1 MRNGLSQK
9 KPEFNIRIYLIIII
23 AIWQPLFFVILY
35 NHYRFSLW
43 ILPSMKASPPGNACC
58 AGEKR
63 KKEDFLLEKFVQKK
77 GFLKT
82 CAYIILYIREN
93 G

>member
-23 AIWQPLFFVILY
+23 VIWQPLFFVILY

-43 ILPSMKASPPGNACC
+43 ILPSEKAFAPK
-58 AGEKR
+58 KR
-63 KKEDFLLEKFVQKK
+63 AKRGQKTKKR
-77 GFLKT
+77 GFFT
-82 CAYIILYIREN
+82 
-93 G
+93 

>member
-43 ILPSMKASPPGNACC
+43 ILPSEKSVRAEEARKARAKN
-58 AGEKR
+58 EKKRIFAR
-63 KKEDFLLEKFVQKK
+63 KNRQK
-77 GFLKT
+77 
-82 CAYIILYIREN
+82 
-93 G
+93 

>member
-1 MRNGLSQK
+1 MT
-9 KPEFNIRIYLIIII
+9 
-23 AIWQPLFFVILY
+23 LFFVDIAE
-35 NHYRFSLW
+35 HESVAAR
-43 ILPSMKASPPGNACC
+43 
-58 AGEKR
+58 KR
-63 KKEDFLLEKFVQKK
+63 MLRGQKTKKEDFLLEKFVQKK

>member
-23 AIWQPLFFVILY
+23 VIWQPLFYVILY

-43 ILPSMKASPPGNACC
+43 ILPSMKASPSGNACC
-58 AGEKR
+58 AGKKR
-63 KKEDFLLEKFVQKK
+63 KKRIFYLKNLFKKKDF
-77 GFLKT
+77 
-82 CAYIILYIREN
+82 
-93 G
+93 